1 VYYQAER
8 LQMDEGNDP
17 ELIRSALAG
26 DPRAFDALYTRH
38 ARRVAGLCRRLLGP
52 CPEVEEAVNEVF
64 LKMSCSLAT
73 LDARRPVAPWLLAT
87 ASHHCLNLL
96 RRRGLE
102 RAHFAEAPPEVDGA
116 AATAEPAPLARLEG
130 REQVARLERAMDALA
145 DRHRV
150 VLVLRY
156 QRELSY
162 QQIADELGVTQ
173 QNVAV
178 LLHRAKK
185 SLRGAMGDA
194 GGAEQEDEP

>member
-1 VYYQAER
+1 
-8 LQMDEGNDP
+8 MDAGDKGDEP
-17 ELIRSALAG
+17 ELVRSAQAG
-26 DPRAFDALYTRH
+26 DPRAFEVLYARH

-64 LKMSCSLAT
+64 LRMSRSLPRLEAG
-73 LDARRPVAPWLLAT
+73 RPVAPWLLAT

-102 RAHFAEAPPEVDGA
+102 RAHLAEPPPEGECTA
-116 AATAEPAPLARLEG
+116 AAAEPAPLARVEG
-130 REQVARLERAMDALA
+130 REQVEQLERALDALA

-162 QQIADELGVTQ
+162 QQIADELGVTK
-173 QNVAV
+173 QNAAV
-178 LLHRAKK
+178 LLHRAKRA
-185 SLRGAMGDA
+185 LRSAMGVVGVRA
-194 GGAEQEDEP
+194 QEDEP

>member
-1 VYYQAER
+1 
-8 LQMDEGNDP
+8 MDEGDEP
-17 ELIRSALAG
+17 ELVRSALAG
-26 DPRAFDALYTRH
+26 DPRAFDALYARH

-64 LKMSCSLAT
+64 LKMSRSLAS

-102 RAHFAEAPPEVDGA
+102 RAHLAEAPTEEDAGA
-116 AATAEPAPLARLEG
+116 AGPAPLARLEG
-130 REQVARLERAMDALA
+130 REQVARLERAMDALP
-145 DRHRV
+145 DRQRA

-162 QQIADELGVTQ
+162 QQIADELGITK
-173 QNVAV
+173 QNAAV
-178 LLHRAKK
+178 ILHRAKQA
-185 SLRGAMGDA
+185 LRGAMGA
-194 GGAEQEDEP
+194 GAGADPEDEP

>member
-1 VYYQAER
+1 MDAG
-8 LQMDEGNDP
+8 DEGDEP
-17 ELIRSALAG
+17 ELVRSALAG
-26 DPRAFDALYTRH
+26 DSRAFELLYARH

-64 LKMSCSLAT
+64 LKMSRSLAR
-73 LDARRPVAPWLLAT
+73 LDAGRPVAPWLLAT

-102 RAHFAEAPPEVDGA
+102 RAHFAEAPPEGDGA
-116 AATAEPAPLARLEG
+116 AATEPAPLARVEG
-130 REQVARLERAMDALA
+130 REQVAQLERAMDALA

-162 QQIADELGVTQ
+162 QQIADELGVTK
-173 QNVAV
+173 QNAAV
-178 LLHRAKK
+178 LLHRAKRA
-185 SLRGAMGDA
+185 LRGAMGAA
-194 GGAEQEDEP
+194 GGPALEDEP

>member
-1 VYYQAER
+1 MDAG
-8 LQMDEGNDP
+8 DEGDEP

-26 DPRAFDALYTRH
+26 DPRAFEVLYARH

-64 LKMSCSLAT
+64 LKMSRSLPR
-73 LDARRPVAPWLLAT
+73 LDAGRPLSPWLLAT

-102 RAHFAEAPPEVDGA
+102 RAHFAEAPPEVDGG
-116 AATAEPAPLARLEG
+116 AATAELAPLARMEG
-130 REQVARLERAMDALA
+130 REQVAQLERAMDALA

-162 QQIADELGVTQ
+162 QQIADELGVTK
-173 QNVAV
+173 QNAAV
-178 LLHRAKK
+178 LLHRAKRA
-185 SLRGAMGDA
+185 LRSAMGAA
-194 GGAEQEDEP
+194 GDPALEDEP